1 MKISNGGVTMR
12 VEIKIGLLLYAISV
26 IISRFGSF
34 GFFPIN
40 ASEFLTGLFTAGG
53 ILLLFIGMIPEKMY
67 NGLLYRKLVANKT
80 DKGA

>member
-1 MKISNGGVTMR
+1 MR

-26 IISRFGSF
+26 IISRFA
-34 GFFPIN
+34 FFPIN
-40 ASEFLTGLFTAGG
+40 ASEFLAGLFTAFG

-67 NGLLYRKLVANKT
+67 SNLLYKKWVANKM